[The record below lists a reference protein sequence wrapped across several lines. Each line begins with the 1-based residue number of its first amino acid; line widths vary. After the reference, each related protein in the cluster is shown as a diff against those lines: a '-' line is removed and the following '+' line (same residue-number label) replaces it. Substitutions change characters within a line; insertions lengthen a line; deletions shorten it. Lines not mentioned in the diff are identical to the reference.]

1 MGAKVLLT
9 SESSRERLQRL
20 SVVFAVGLRLRI
32 VAELYKREMS
42 ATQFCREFGGGSPS
56 RVAKNF
62 KRLADTGWLRY
73 IRSAPS
79 ASGRGRED
87 FYRAPEMAFFD
98 HETWALLPYSMR
110 VASSWNL
117 LRQLAPQLRETIETS
132 NSGEGRDLTC
142 LSLRL
147 DELGWAHAI
156 KAIEAQFISLFEH
169 EKDAQVRATQSGVDL
184 IRADVFLF
192 AFETPTSHDG
202 RVGPALAKIH
212 RQPTTPF
219 PERIAPVLADEP
231 CLQIVTELNRREM
244 TARQFHREYR
254 REFND
259 ISPTA
264 VQRRF
269 KKLKDIW
276 WLDIVGEQRRGARED
291 LYRATVPAIHDHC
304 LRPDVPNSA
313 GEESRW
319 EAFDRFFAE
328 AETAMRAGTYDARVD
343 RYDTWSMLSLDRQ
356 AWESVIRELD
366 ALLTSI
372 GKEQERARRRM
383 ASSGEKPI
391 AMNVTVGA
399 YESPKDVVKAP

>member
-1 MGAKVLLT
+1 MGAKVLLA

-20 SVVFAVGLRLRI
+20 SVVFAVGLRLKI

-42 ATQFCREFGGGSPS
+42 ATQFCREFGGGTPS

-87 FYRAPEMAFFD
+87 FYRAPEMALFD

-132 NSGEGRDLTC
+132 ISGEGRDLTC

-156 KAIEAQFISLFEH
+156 KAVEAQFISLFEH

-202 RVGPALAKIH
+202 RVGPALIH

-219 PERIAPVLADEP
+219 PERIALVLADEP

-254 REFND
+254 REFHD

-264 VQRRF
+264 VRRRF
-269 KKLKDIW
+269 EKLREIC
-276 WLDIVGEQRRGARED
+276 WLEIVGEQRSARED
-291 LYRATVPAIHDHC
+291 LYRATVPAMHDDC
-304 LRPDVPNSA
+304 LRPDMPNSV
-313 GEESRW
+313 GEKSRW

-356 AWESVIRELD
+356 AWESVIKELD
-366 ALLTSI
+366 ALLVYI
-372 GKEQERARRRM
+372 CMEQERARRRM

-399 YESPKDVVKAP
+399 YESPKDAVKAP